1 MSKTELSTAAATTG
15 NKPKVFMK
23 LVVLPFL
30 FSSLAIV
37 TLAGC
42 GSDKAA
48 RNESGGP
55 EQALQ
60 RRKAKQAGGDDPA
73 QAMRVDSELGV
84 LETEEVD
91 ATMRDHFDDIRGCY
105 GRAGKAQRY
114 AGGRVLLRFLVAG
127 DGTAQDVLVVE
138 STLGNYDVERCL
150 VDVGRRI
157 AFHAPSGRKATTFEY
172 PVEFRSTNQVAV
184 LDIEGLKVEHDLS
197 VFLPQLAVCGQVAPE
212 GATAVVYIEPNGTP
226 GSVGLAAGGTLDE
239 DVGDCMV
246 QTIRTWKMSA
256 TLPGRVM
263 RATFNIPPVVA
274 TATVEAAPRRS
285 PAHRR
290 RR

>member
-1 MSKTELSTAAATTG
+1 MKRA
-15 NKPKVFMK
+15 VF
-23 LVVLPFL
+23 PF
-30 FSSLAIV
+30 LAIV

-48 RNESGGP
+48 RNETGGP
-55 EQALQ
+55 EQALK
-60 RRKAKQAGGDDPA
+60 RRKPKQAFEDTEGA
-73 QAMRVDSELGV
+73 RSMQLDSEMGV
-84 LETEEVD
+84 LEGEDVN
-91 ATMRDHFDDIRGCY
+91 ATMRDHFDDVRGCY
-105 GRAGKAQRY
+105 SRAGKAQRY

-127 DGTAQDVLVVE
+127 DGSAQDVLVVE

-150 VDVGRRI
+150 VEVGRRI
-157 AFHAPSGRKATTFEY
+157 TFHAPSGRKATTFEY

-184 LDIEGLKVEHDLS
+184 MDIEGLKVEHDLS
-197 VFLPQLAVCGQVAPE
+197 VFLPQLAVCGKLAPE
-212 GATAVVYIEPNGTP
+212 EATAVVYIEANGTP
-226 GSVGLAAGGTLDE
+226 GSVGLAAGSALDE

-263 RATFNIPPVVA
+263 RATFSIPPVIA
-274 TATVEAAPRRS
+274 TAEAAPRRS
-285 PAHRR
+285 QAHRR

>member
-1 MSKTELSTAAATTG
+1 MKRAA
-15 NKPKVFMK
+15 
-23 LVVLPFL
+23 LPF
-30 FSSLAIV
+30 LAIV

-48 RNESGGP
+48 RNDTGGP
-55 EQALQ
+55 EQAMK
-60 RRKAKQAGGDDPA
+60 RRKLKQGADADPA
-73 QAMRVDSELGV
+73 PAMQVDNELGV
-84 LETEEVD
+84 LDSDDVN
-91 ATMRDHFDDIRGCY
+91 ATMRDHFDDVRGCY
-105 GRAGKAQRY
+105 RRAGKAQRY

-127 DGTAQDVLVVE
+127 DGSAQDVLVVE

-157 AFHAPSGRKATTFEY
+157 TFHAPSGRKATTFEY
-172 PVEFRSTNQVAV
+172 PVEFRSTNQLVV
-184 LDIEGLKVEHDLS
+184 LDAEGLNVEHDVS
-197 VFLPQLAVCGQVAPE
+197 VFLPQLAACGQLA
-212 GATAVVYIEPNGTP
+212 AQDASAVVYIEPNGHP
-226 GSVGLAAGGTLDE
+226 GSVGLAADSTLDE

-246 QTIRTWKMSA
+246 QTIRTWKMSSSQ
-256 TLPGRVM
+256 PGRVM

>member
-1 MSKTELSTAAATTG
+1 MKRAAI
-15 NKPKVFMK
+15 
-23 LVVLPFL
+23 PF
-30 FSSLAIV
+30 LAIV

-48 RNESGGP
+48 RNDNG
-55 EQALQ
+55 EQALA
-60 RRKAKQAGGDDPA
+60 RRKPKQGIRADDPA
-73 QAMRVDSELGV
+73 QAMHIDNELGV
-84 LETEEVD
+84 LDGEDVN
-91 ATMRDHFDDIRGCY
+91 ATMREHFDDIRACY
-105 GRAGKAQRY
+105 SRAGKAQRY
-114 AGGRVLLRFLVAG
+114 AGGRVQLRFLVAG
-127 DGTAQDVLVVE
+127 DGSAQDVLVVE

-157 AFHAPSGRKATTFEY
+157 TFHAPSGRKSTTFEY

-184 LDIEGLKVEHDLS
+184 LDLEGLKVEHDVS
-197 VFLPQLAVCGQVAPE
+197 VFLPQLAVCGRLAPE
-212 GATAVVYIEPNGTP
+212 DATAVVYIESNGTP

-263 RATFNIPPVVA
+263 RATFSIPPVVA
-274 TATVEAAPRRS
+274 TATAEPAHRRS

>member
-1 MSKTELSTAAATTG
+1 
-15 NKPKVFMK
+15 MK
-23 LVVLPFL
+23 RAVLPF
-30 FSSLAIV
+30 LAIV

-48 RNESGGP
+48 RNDNG
-55 EQALQ
+55 EQALA
-60 RRKAKQAGGDDPA
+60 RRKPKQGIRADDPA
-73 QAMRVDSELGV
+73 QAMHIDNELGV
-84 LETEEVD
+84 LDGEDVN
-91 ATMRDHFDDIRGCY
+91 ATMRDHFDDIRACY

-114 AGGRVLLRFLVAG
+114 AGGRVQLRFLVAG
-127 DGTAQDVLVVE
+127 DGSAQDVLVVE

-157 AFHAPSGRKATTFEY
+157 TFHAPSGRKATTFEY
-172 PVEFRSTNQVAV
+172 PVEFRSTNQVVV
-184 LDIEGLKVEHDLS
+184 LDLEGLKVEHDVS
-197 VFLPQLAVCGQVAPE
+197 VFLPQLAVCGRLAPE
-212 GATAVVYIEPNGTP
+212 DATAVVYIESNGTP

-263 RATFNIPPVVA
+263 RATFSIPPVIA
-274 TATVEAAPRRS
+274 TAEAAPRRS
-285 PAHRR
+285 QAHRR